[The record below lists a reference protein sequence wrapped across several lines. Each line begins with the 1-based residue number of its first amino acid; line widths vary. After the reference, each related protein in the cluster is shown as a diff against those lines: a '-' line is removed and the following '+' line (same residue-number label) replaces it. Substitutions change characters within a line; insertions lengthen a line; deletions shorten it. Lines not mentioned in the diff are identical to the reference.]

1 MHGTDRP
8 RCRWAPEGPEDTAA
22 VPVGGGRA
30 RQRCPWAAAG
40 PGRSA
45 GERWRGLAGQRGD
58 APSEAR
64 GADGE
69 RAGSRPPA
77 HTAAR
82 PHNPAQQAPR
92 TPAAPI
98 NTTTGT
104 ARTRPGTQKT
114 DTRYRMSACGGAR
127 GIRTPDLLIA
137 NETRY
142 QLRHSPKDGYTLAPS
157 EVSTQ
162 ADREHQVIAPR
173 TPQRRRDIEDDPDQ
187 DDPLPSVTKTT
198 HSPASP
204 RGPLPSAT
212 KGPLPSAAKVP
223 RKNRAASPVARGAAT
238 TARSSPIGPGARPG
252 RHPGRGQRPDR
263 RRPLRSSGHQPG
275 RSVRWGARESP
286 P

>member
-198 HSPASP
+198 NSPATPVANTPAPP
-204 RGPLPSAT
+204 RGQIN
-212 KGPLPSAAKVP
+212 
-223 RKNRAASPVARGAAT
+223 NRAASRGARGAAT

>member
-198 HSPASP
+198 HSPAPP
-204 RGPLPSAT
+204 RGHSPAPPR
-212 KGPLPSAAKVP
+212 GP
-223 RKNRAASPVARGAAT
+223 RKNRAASPGARGAAT

>member
-1 MHGTDRP
+1 M
-8 RCRWAPEGPEDTAA
+8 
-22 VPVGGGRA
+22 
-30 RQRCPWAAAG
+30 
-40 PGRSA
+40 
-45 GERWRGLAGQRGD
+45 
-58 APSEAR
+58 
-64 GADGE
+64 
-69 RAGSRPPA
+69 
-77 HTAAR
+77 
-82 PHNPAQQAPR
+82 
-92 TPAAPI
+92 
-98 NTTTGT
+98 
-104 ARTRPGTQKT
+104 QKT
-114 DTRYRMSACGGAR
+114 DIHNRMSACGGAR

-187 DDPLPSVTKTT
+187 DDPLPSVTKGATPQRHQRG
-198 HSPASP
+198 HSPAPP
-204 RGPLPSAT
+204 RG
-212 KGPLPSAAKVP
+212 P

-263 RRPLRSSGHQPG
+263 RRPLRSSEHQPG
-275 RSVRWGARESP
+275 RSARWGARESP

>member
-1 MHGTDRP
+1 
-8 RCRWAPEGPEDTAA
+8 
-22 VPVGGGRA
+22 
-30 RQRCPWAAAG
+30 
-40 PGRSA
+40 
-45 GERWRGLAGQRGD
+45 
-58 APSEAR
+58 
-64 GADGE
+64 
-69 RAGSRPPA
+69 
-77 HTAAR
+77 
-82 PHNPAQQAPR
+82 
-92 TPAAPI
+92 
-98 NTTTGT
+98 
-104 ARTRPGTQKT
+104 
-114 DTRYRMSACGGAR
+114 MSACGGAR

-187 DDPLPSVTKTT
+187 DDPLPSVTKGATPQRHQRG
-198 HSPASP
+198 HSPAPP
-204 RGPLPSAT
+204 RGHSPAPPRGHSPAPPR
-212 KGPLPSAAKVP
+212 GP

-263 RRPLRSSGHQPG
+263 RRPLRSSEHQPG
-275 RSVRWGARESP
+275 RSARWGARESP